1 MKQILLCC
9 AYCITNMLCGQNDD
23 LIGKTFVT
31 QTSLTV
37 TVYDQS
43 KQKDTT
49 KYVIQRDYKIKIYEK
64 IIIDSKPYYAV
75 KIFNYFYGN
84 DKVIKDFE
92 PEIGA
97 VATVKTKIGNE
108 RYESIKG
115 NSFTQKTLQQ
125 KMKSPEFTIDTNE
138 TLNIFNVKK
147 EVNNTTGYLLSKS
160 RIEDNI
166 FLLDASEIIYCKEY
180 IEKNEF
186 LVNLSAMS
194 APFKV
199 RFAKNNLDFTQK
211 FSLGVSGDLK
221 IRYGTRK
228 DIFNGIL
235 IGVNVSGETVNE
247 NDFKFTNNVV
257 QLSSSAFIISPSI
270 AIYHQR
276 SRIQM
281 MFGMSV
287 DFMEKNIAK
296 AWVYNGRPNIIFG
309 IGYDIIKPEKQNT
322 DPEIKGLNASN

>member
-1 MKQILLCC
+1 MPNLKQILLCC

-199 RFAKNNLDFTQK
+199 RFAKNSCILLVLVLN
-211 FSLGVSGDLK
+211 VDLK
-221 IRYGTRK
+221 
-228 DIFNGIL
+228 
-235 IGVNVSGETVNE
+235 
-247 NDFKFTNNVV
+247 V
-257 QLSSSAFIISPSI
+257 Q
-270 AIYHQR
+270 
-276 SRIQM
+276 
-281 MFGMSV
+281 
-287 DFMEKNIAK
+287 
-296 AWVYNGRPNIIFG
+296 
-309 IGYDIIKPEKQNT
+309 
-322 DPEIKGLNASN
+322 